1 MVNLNTLLSD
11 ASRTIVGKLCKQ
23 AEILEASSNNEETKE
38 KLRLLKA
45 FNKEL
50 IYEEFR
56 TINNNLRTV
65 SGLKEF
71 NLYKAP
77 TKS

>member
-1 MVNLNTLLSD
+1 MTNLNTLLAD

-23 AEILEASSNNEETKE
+23 AEILEASSINEETKE

-45 FNKEL
+45 FNREL

-56 TINNNLRTV
+56 AINKSIYLV
-65 SGLKEF
+65 SGLKEYK
-71 NLYKAP
+71 LYKAP
-77 TKS
+77 TNS